1 MRPDR
6 HIVTAKVAN
15 IKQETTSTKSFDLIP
30 YKGKIDFLPGQW
42 IDFFVSL
49 NGREHVA
56 GYSITST
63 PCNTEFISLAVKN
76 TGDDQVTQYIHQS
89 MVEGDTVSFSTGGT
103 CVYIPEQG
111 NAILIAG
118 GIGITPLVSIFRYIG
133 EATNHRATIIH
144 SVSSCEELLFTRE
157 LKDICL
163 TKPGQLTYSFT
174 ISGTSHHP
182 TKGFSGRID
191 AEMLNKLE
199 VSTFDTAFVCGPDSF
214 VGSLSAQLQKTGFN
228 KGQIKSETWW

>member
-1 MRPDR
+1 MQPDR

-15 IKQETTSTKSFDLIP
+15 IKQEPNSTKTFDLIP

-42 IDFFVSL
+42 IDLFVSL
-49 NGREHVA
+49 NGREQVA

-103 CVYIPEQG
+103 CVYTPEQG

-133 EATNHRATIIH
+133 EATNHRATIVH
-144 SVSSCEELLFTRE
+144 SVSSSEELLFTRE
-157 LKDICL
+157 LENICL
-163 TKPGQLTYSFT
+163 LKPDQLSYAYT
-174 ISGTSHHP
+174 ISSGSHHS
-182 TKGFSGRID
+182 TKGFSGRISV
-191 AEMLNKLE
+191 EMLDQLG
-199 VSTFDTAFVCGPDSF
+199 VSSFNIAFVCGPDSF
-214 VGSLSAQLQKTGFN
+214 VDSLSAQLQKIGFN

>member
-1 MRPDR
+1 MQPDR
-6 HIVTAKVAN
+6 HIVTAKVTN
-15 IKQETTSTKSFDLIP
+15 IKQETTSTKSFDLFP

-42 IDFFVSL
+42 VDLFVSL
-49 NGREHVA
+49 HGSEQVA

-76 TGDDQVTQYIHQS
+76 TGDDEVTQYIHQS
-89 MVEGDTVSFSTGGT
+89 MREGDTVSFSTGGS
-103 CVYIPEQG
+103 CVYTPEQG

-144 SVSSCEELLFTRE
+144 SVCCYEELLFTRK
-157 LKDICL
+157 LKDLCL
-163 TKPGQLTYSFT
+163 KNPDQLSYVYT
-174 ISGTSHHP
+174 ISSAPHHSAE
-182 TKGFSGRID
+182 GFSGRVNAD
-191 AEMLNKLE
+191 MLNQSE
-199 VSTFDTAFVCGPDSF
+199 ASTFDTAFVCGPDSF
-214 VGSLSAQLQKTGFN
+214 VDSLSAPLQKTGFN

>member
-1 MRPDR
+1 MQPDR

-15 IKQETTSTKSFDLIP
+15 IKQETTSTKTFDLIP

-42 IDFFVSL
+42 IDLFVSL
-49 NGREHVA
+49 NGREQVA

-63 PCNTEFISLAVKN
+63 PCNKEFISLAVKN

-89 MVEGDTVSFSTGGT
+89 MEEGDAVSFSTGGT
-103 CVYIPEQG
+103 CVYVPEQG

-133 EATNHRATIIH
+133 EATNHRATIMH
-144 SVSSCEELLFTRE
+144 SVSSCEELLFATE
-157 LKDICL
+157 LEDICL
-163 TKPGQLTYSFT
+163 LQPDQLSYAYT
-174 ISGTSHHP
+174 ISGASHYS
-182 TKGFSGRID
+182 TEGFSGRIN
-191 AEMLNKLE
+191 ANMLNQLE
-199 VSTFDTAFVCGPDSF
+199 ASTFDTAFVCGPGSF
-214 VGSLSAQLQKTGFN
+214 VEFLSAQLQKTGFN